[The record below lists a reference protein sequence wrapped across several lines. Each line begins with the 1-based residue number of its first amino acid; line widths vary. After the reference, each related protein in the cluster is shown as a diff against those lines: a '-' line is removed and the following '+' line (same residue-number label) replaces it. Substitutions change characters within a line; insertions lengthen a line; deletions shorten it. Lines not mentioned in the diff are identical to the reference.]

1 MDQADRKILRALQEN
16 GRIANVDLARLCE
29 LAPST
34 TLDRVRRLEDR
45 GIIRGYRA
53 TIEAESLGLG
63 LQAMVMINLGRHQA
77 NPIEDFEAEIRAV
90 PEVRACFHV
99 TGRYDY
105 LAHVVVRD
113 IDHLR
118 ELVTRRLASIRGVEK
133 EETFLVLS
141 TPKAD
146 QGCPL
151 ELVPEDGPE

>member
-1 MDQADRKILRALQEN
+1 MDQADRTILRALQEN

-45 GIIRGYRA
+45 GIIRGYRTSVDCGA
-53 TIEAESLGLG
+53 LGLG

-118 ELVTRRLASIRGVEK
+118 ELVTRRIAAIRGVEK

-141 TPKAD
+141 TPKED
-146 QGCPL
+146 EGCPL
-151 ELVPEDGPE
+151 ELAPEDRPD